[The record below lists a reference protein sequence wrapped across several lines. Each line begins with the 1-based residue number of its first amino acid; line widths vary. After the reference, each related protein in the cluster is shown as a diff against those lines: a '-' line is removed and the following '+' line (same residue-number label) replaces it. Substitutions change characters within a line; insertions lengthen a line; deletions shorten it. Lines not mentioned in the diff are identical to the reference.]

1 VIEEPK
7 GHRGTASVV
16 GARSSDC
23 EFVGA
28 DHLPE
33 QYGHAGKIAVAI
45 AIRLL
50 TIALRHE
57 C

>member
-1 VIEEPK
+1 VIGEPK
-7 GHRGTASVV
+7 GHKGTASVV
-16 GARSSDC
+16 GARSSGC